1 MRAGRAAIIILAAAA
16 AVACGGG
23 GATTPSPAP
32 SATGDPTKL
41 VGLDAG
47 SFDALVLANERPSL
61 VKFQSPT

>member
-16 AVACGGG
+16 AVACGG
-23 GATTPSPAP
+23 ATTPSPAP

-41 VGLDAG
+41 VVLDAG

>member
-1 MRAGRAAIIILAAAA
+1 VRAGRAAIILATAA

-32 SATGDPTKL
+32 TPTGDPTKL
-41 VGLDAG
+41 VVLDSANFNG
-47 SFDALVLANERPSL
+47 LVLAAPRPCL